1 LWFQYAEQIRTTL
14 KESYGPQLRDVDERL
29 SVIKE
34 EIRQVDEKLKSVD
47 DEALNLKH
55 CIPLDI
61 TIVGTTGYGPA
72 GRC

>member
-1 LWFQYAEQIRTTL
+1 VDKRLNASEVGGLFNSCKSL

-47 DEALNLKH
+47 DEAEGETYYRK
-55 CIPLDI
+55 
-61 TIVGTTGYGPA
+61 GE
-72 GRC
+72 